1 MLLFSMVLMAIKF
14 VAYMI
19 THSNAILT
27 DALESIINVV
37 AGGFALFS
45 IYYASQPKDENH
57 PYGHGK
63 MEQVSVGVEG
73 ALIIIASAAIIIKAI
88 MGLVHPKTIYSLD
101 IGIYLSAFAG
111 FFNYVMGRYLLKKGK
126 LHNSSLM
133 IADGKHLL
141 SDAISS
147 VGLII
152 GLMSMLL
159 TKIYWLDNVIA
170 IIFGSYIFYT
180 GYKLIK
186 ESIVNLLD
194 EADYIQLEKV
204 VEILNKNRAEKWIDV
219 HNLRVLKYGSH
230 LHIDAHIT
238 LPWYDNL
245 ESSHEQVTAVENLI
259 KNKLQG
265 EVELFIHADPCL
277 PTSCPICVVKD
288 CEVRK
293 AAFVKQLPWTLKNM
307 LPDQKHQ
314 L

>member
-1 MLLFSMVLMAIKF
+1 MLLFSIVLMVVKF
-14 VAYMI
+14 IAYKI

-73 ALIIIASAAIIIKAI
+73 ALILIASAAIITKAI
-88 MGLVHPKTIYSLD
+88 MGLIHPKEIHSLN
-101 IGIYLSAFAG
+101 IGIYISAFAG
-111 FFNYVMGRYLLKKGK
+111 FFNYLMGRYLLKKGK
-126 LHNSSLM
+126 IYNSSLM

-141 SDAISS
+141 TDAISS

-152 GLMSMLL
+152 GLASIYF
-159 TKIYWLDNVIA
+159 TKIYWFDNVIA
-170 IIFGSYIFYT
+170 ILFGSYIFYT
-180 GYKLIK
+180 GFKLIK
-186 ESIVNLLD
+186 ESITNLLD

-219 HNLRVLKYGSH
+219 HNLRVLKYGIH

-265 EVELFIHADPCL
+265 EVELFIHADPCV

-288 CEVRK
+288 CKFRK
-293 AAFVKQLPWTLKNM
+293 AVFVKQLPWTLKNM
-307 LPDQKHQ
+307 LPDQKHH